1 MEHTTESTERDIAW
15 LDRLIEAE
23 RARDGA
29 PAGPPA
35 FAANT
40 TARTNRTNG
49 TNRTNRTNRTV
60 QEEGDSR

>member
-29 PAGPPA
+29 GPALVG
-35 FAANT
+35 NT
-40 TARTNRTNG
+40 VHN
-49 TNRTNRTNRTV
+49 V
-60 QEEGDSR
+60 LEEGDTK